1 MKCGLVQSNPRMK
14 KSDYRSF
21 YESDDYRKIN
31 ENRSLKEYA
40 EVKYQSVTHGKEIYS
55 NVLRKKPLTDI
66 SNVLEIGAGGGWN
79 LIPFLEDNISVMG
92 LEYSPELVSLGVQR
106 GINMMQGEFEK
117 SKMEGNMI

>member
-1 MKCGLVQSNPRMK
+1 MK

-40 EVKYQSVTHGKEIYS
+40 EVKYQYVTHGKDIYGK
-55 NVLRKKPLTDI
+55 VLRKKPLTDI

-79 LIPFLEDNISVMG
+79 LMLFLEDNILVMG

-106 GINMMQGEFEK
+106 GINMMQGGFEK